1 MNLDIWHNRGN
12 KISAN
17 VSASSLSV
25 FVNVYLRWLIR
36 HTLSSR
42 PSVMKWFKKMIRKII
57 YDIRWVIRMCDLWY
71 NVLLCVL
78 AVQGAALVT
87 EPRAQ
92 VQVQILCY
100 CTFPPHIWTQM
111 SKFSPF
117 CIFGKRLVTL
127 FWMPLRGIMDSV
139 SLHSAWIFLFSH
151 FVAARD
157 ALPTQHVAIWR
168 PGNETQQSIVFVV
181 RLGSAGTNPTDST
194 FKFNS
199 FCFIYINV
207 TWALVSFDQKY
218 PSEGDSLLWYSEYI
232 SEPVLYYLYWTQYFY
247 FYQSLFLLLLK
258 ERMCGLLHLTS
269 SFAAHY
275 SHKRFFLMRTTC
287 KHHIST
293 TFS

>member
-139 SLHSAWIFLFSH
+139 SLHLDFLIFS
-151 FVAARD
+151 
-157 ALPTQHVAIWR
+157 
-168 PGNETQQSIVFVV
+168 
-181 RLGSAGTNPTDST
+181 
-194 FKFNS
+194 
-199 FCFIYINV
+199 
-207 TWALVSFDQKY
+207 
-218 PSEGDSLLWYSEYI
+218 
-232 SEPVLYYLYWTQYFY
+232 
-247 FYQSLFLLLLK
+247 LLLLG
-258 ERMCGLLHLTS
+258 MLYQPNMWLFDVLG
-269 SFAAHY
+269 
-275 SHKRFFLMRTTC
+275 MRLNSQLSLWC
-287 KHHIST
+287 V
-293 TFS
+293 